1 MFRVALFGTRR
12 RRGGAYAPYKR
23 FGPGPKTLAQGG
35 FTSPEHVKSPTGPAA
50 LCAVGMGDIVEA
62 YLMEQIEV

>member
-1 MFRVALFGTRR
+1 M
-12 RRGGAYAPYKR
+12 
-23 FGPGPKTLAQGG
+23 AQGG

>member
-1 MFRVALFGTRR
+1 MPDKTGPRKLGRRVCAVRVFWPQ
-12 RRGGAYAPYKR
+12 A
-23 FGPGPKTLAQGG
+23 KTLAQGG